1 MIFSPDTA
9 TFIDINLRS
18 LSLLTRRAVVNREM
32 LTSYL
37 VESLRSVKPI
47 LDLLSEGDAPV
58 AVSPPRDVRGAIDRV
73 LTKGDA
79 TFVINGDQVV
89 DVRVESVPG
98 AIIVRVINP
107 NIPRLPFLGDG
118 DAALE
123 FVDGVVGAAPG
134 GLERAASGAR
144 AVGDILTWG
153 APQGEGALVR
163 YSGSSLEA
171 WMSSEFGGTDLTN
184 ADVVFLSLAVGIG
197 GAYASSYA
205 YYLSLR
211 EEAEREAGKKKAKAV
226 AGAVASKKKKKEE
239 EAATMAKK
247 VGGADGDDGG
257 GTDPK
262 GATEAVEMK
271 GSVSATTTT
280 ASAEIA
286 AESAEARNA
295 KAGREAGTVADAN
308 ARGGDGG
315 VVVGES
321 ADVEDNSKVG
331 DDEVPTPRPRRR
343 DAIMK
348 NLFGRGKK

>member
-1 MIFSPDTA
+1 M
-9 TFIDINLRS
+9 N
-18 LSLLTRRAVVNREM
+18 
-32 LTSYL
+32 
-37 VESLRSVKPI
+37 
-47 LDLLSEGDAPV
+47 
-58 AVSPPRDVRGAIDRV
+58 
-73 LTKGDA
+73 
-79 TFVINGDQVV
+79 FVINGDQVV

-144 AVGDILTWG
+144 AVGDFLTWG
-153 APQGEGALVR
+153 VPRGGTAPLR
-163 YSGSSLEA
+163 YGGSSLEA

-211 EEAEREAGKKKAKAV
+211 EEAEREAGEKKAKAA
-226 AGAVASKKKKKEE
+226 AGAAASKKKKKEE

>member
-1 MIFSPDTA
+1 M
-9 TFIDINLRS
+9 N
-18 LSLLTRRAVVNREM
+18 
-32 LTSYL
+32 
-37 VESLRSVKPI
+37 
-47 LDLLSEGDAPV
+47 
-58 AVSPPRDVRGAIDRV
+58 
-73 LTKGDA
+73 
-79 TFVINGDQVV
+79 FVINGDQVV

-107 NIPRLPFLGDG
+107 NIPRLPFRGDG

-123 FVDGVVGAAPG
+123 FADGVVGAAPGIVSAAAGAAALEFADGIIGAAALEFADGVVGTAALEFADGVVGAAPG
-134 GLERAASGAR
+134 GLKRAASGAR

-171 WMSSEFGGTDLTN
+171 WMSSEFGGMDLTN

-211 EEAEREAGKKKAKAV
+211 EEAEREAGEKKAKAA
-226 AGAVASKKKKKEE
+226 AGAAASKKKKKEE

-247 VGGADGDDGG
+247 VRGADGDGG
-257 GTDPK
+257 DGTDPK

-280 ASAEIA
+280 VSAEIA
-286 AESAEARNA
+286 AESAEAQNA
-295 KAGREAGTVADAN
+295 KAGREAGTVANAN

-348 NLFGRGKK
+348 NLFGRRKK